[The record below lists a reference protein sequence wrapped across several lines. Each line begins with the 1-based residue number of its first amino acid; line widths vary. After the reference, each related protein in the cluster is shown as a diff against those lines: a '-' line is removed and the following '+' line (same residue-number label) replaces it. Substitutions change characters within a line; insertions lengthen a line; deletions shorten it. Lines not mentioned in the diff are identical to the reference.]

1 MEIPLRVQTIHS
13 DPMGRSSCGSIA
25 SMSFLYKKDPRRASR
40 SGVTVKGARTI
51 DGGNDMI
58 SPEITFGDA

>member
-1 MEIPLRVQTIHS
+1 
-13 DPMGRSSCGSIA
+13 
-25 SMSFLYKKDPRRASR
+25 MSLAYKKDPRRASR

-58 SPEITFGDA
+58 SPEITFSDA